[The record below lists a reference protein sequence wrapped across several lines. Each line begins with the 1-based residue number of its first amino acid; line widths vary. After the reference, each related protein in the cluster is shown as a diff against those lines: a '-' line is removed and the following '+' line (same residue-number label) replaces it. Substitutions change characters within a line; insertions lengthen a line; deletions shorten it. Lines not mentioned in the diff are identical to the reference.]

1 MGAVHGRAVRRE
13 SDPLVGK
20 GLMLRV
26 PGVAGWNL
34 PWPGAQNAFLDRIVS
49 LSLDL
54 RWDLTRVA
62 VAINETGFG
71 WGQGLVSAVDWSPI
85 CLAR

>member
-1 MGAVHGRAVRRE
+1 
-13 SDPLVGK
+13 
-20 GLMLRV
+20 MLRV
-26 PGVAGWNL
+26 PGVAGGNL
-34 PWPGAQNAFLDRIVS
+34 PWPGAKNAFLDRIVS

-71 WGQGLVSAVDWSPI
+71 WGQGLVSAVDCSPV
-85 CLAR
+85 CLAQ